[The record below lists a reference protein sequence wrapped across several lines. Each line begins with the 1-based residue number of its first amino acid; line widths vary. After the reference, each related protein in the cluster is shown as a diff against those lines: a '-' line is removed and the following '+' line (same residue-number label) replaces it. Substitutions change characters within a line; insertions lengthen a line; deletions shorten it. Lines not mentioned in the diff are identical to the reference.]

1 MAQDIDRRI
10 IRDAEEDTTLHVKGL
25 GVEIGKKSLF
35 GRRKLLRIKGTVANE
50 HEREKLMHI
59 AEYHA
64 GDAYDIVN
72 ELKVTG
78 PQKSEV

>member
-50 HEREKLMHI
+50 HEREKLVHI
-59 AEYHA
+59 AEYHT

-72 ELKVTG
+72 ELKVAG
-78 PQKSEV
+78 AQKSEV